1 MPHFH
6 IDYSAN
12 LETVVDFS
20 ELCQVIRR
28 AALETG
34 VFPMAGIR
42 VRATPCPHYA
52 IADGAPEH
60 GFIDL
65 SVRLREGRPLDTRKA
80 ATAAIFKAAQTYLAP
95 LMARQPV
102 ALSMEMRNIDAEL
115 SPKAGSIRDFL
126 QTESK

>member
-12 LETVVDFS
+12 LETVVDFTDF
-20 ELCQVIRR
+20 CHVIRR
-28 AALETG
+28 AALQTG
-34 VFPMAGIR
+34 VFPLAGIR

-80 ATAAIFKAAQTYLAP
+80 ATAAIFEAARAYLAP
-95 LMARQPV
+95 VMARQPV
-102 ALSMEMRNIDAEL
+102 ALSMEMRNIDAAL
-115 SPKAGSIRDFL
+115 SPKTGSIRDFL
-126 QTESK
+126 QTDDT

>member
-12 LETVVDFS
+12 LETVVDFT
-20 ELCQVIRR
+20 EFCHVIRC
-28 AALETG
+28 AALKTG
-34 VFPMAGIR
+34 VFPLAGIR

-80 ATAAIFKAAQTYLAP
+80 ATAAIFVAAESYLAP
-95 LMARQPV
+95 LMAHQPI

-115 SPKAGSIRDFL
+115 SPKAGSIRIFL
-126 QTESK
+126 QTEDT